1 MPRSRSFGVRWGTR
15 TRHGRGGTSGRD
27 SWTHGA
33 LQHRSACLLT
43 AHRPVNGVREVREA
57 AEQRTDGAGHAHAV
71 HAHRSAPHL
80 VAAGLAEE
88 QGADG
93 MRANRSQPLGHE
105 STNGFC
111 HFTRTDTARVVT
123 KPD

>member
-1 MPRSRSFGVRWGTR
+1 M
-15 TRHGRGGTSGRD
+15 
-27 SWTHGA
+27 
-33 LQHRSACLLT
+33 
-43 AHRPVNGVREVREA
+43 REVREA

-93 MRANRSQPLGHE
+93 IGAKRSQPLGHE

-111 HFTRTDTARVVT
+111 QLKRTDTARRLT